1 MKRFLILLLCLALL
15 TGCRAD
21 PQTPTFRETEP
32 TQPVAST
39 EATLPKEQ
47 PGVPLLDQ
55 GEASGE
61 SGNLLYIPNPHV
73 ESMALRTVAPV
84 ALVRP

>member
-1 MKRFLILLLCLALL
+1 MKRVLILLLWFALL

-21 PQTPTFRETEP
+21 PQTPSSRETEP
-32 TQPVAST
+32 KPTAEPVTST

-61 SGNLLYIPNPHV
+61 
-73 ESMALRTVAPV
+73 T
-84 ALVRP
+84 